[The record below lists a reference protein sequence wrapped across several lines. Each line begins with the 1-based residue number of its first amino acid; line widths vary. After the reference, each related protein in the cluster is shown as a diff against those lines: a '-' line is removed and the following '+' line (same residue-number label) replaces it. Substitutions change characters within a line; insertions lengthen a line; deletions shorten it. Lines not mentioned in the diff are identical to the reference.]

1 VRTRAQWLRQARFH
15 RLLTEAAV
23 AVLILVIV
31 AAVSVLGR
39 ADRQAA
45 AADGKPQP
53 TGQAQPTTQ
62 PRPPFRVGA
71 NLVRVDV
78 FPTKDGKPVRDLT
91 AADFDV
97 LEDGVPQKVE
107 SFEHVEISG
116 QIPTEERR
124 EPNTMREARAMAE
137 DPRSR
142 IFIIFLD
149 TYHTEVAGSHRMQT
163 VLEHL
168 LDRIIG
174 PDDLFGVMTPEMS
187 ATDITLSRRTETT
200 EGFLHKYWYWGRRDR
215 LADRDPVE
223 AMYESCYPEQ
233 DTRTCPDPRDP
244 TGKKTITQQNTYHY
258 VAREMIQRR
267 REKRVLDALTDLS
280 TYLQGLREE
289 RKAVIAVSDGWL
301 LFRENQALTR
311 IGNCDQ
317 PPTGPQIGVGPDGR
331 IMSDKPHAEGNYSQ
345 QTCDTDRM
353 HLAQLDNWQTFRD
366 LLDRANRANVSFYPI
381 DSRGLPA
388 FDTSIEE
395 DTPTT
400 IGVPVYVD
408 RQMLTARI
416 ENLRTLADATDGLAV
431 VENNNIELGVKR
443 IVDDVSSYYLLG
455 YYSTN
460 AKLDGRFRSIK
471 VRVKRSGV
479 DVRARRGYK
488 APTEE
493 EFTRGREM
501 TAKAQVS
508 GPPPA
513 FQTAMASLAAVRSN
527 FRFITS
533 VSWLAAPID
542 DSVPGAKSH
551 VWIVGEMDQA
561 TSKGQEW
568 LGGAQAEVLLTA
580 EDGVKI
586 AELTQPV
593 PAPVHI
599 VSVTLPDVPLG
610 PGEYT
615 MRLRLKPSGGGLPF
629 LDTVHFTVA
638 DAGELT
644 GKARLLRRGLSTGVQ
659 YVATADPQ
667 FRRTD
672 RLRVEIPL
680 LGAVDGA
687 RGELLNKTGQV
698 MPVPVEASTRREDA
712 ALQWA
717 SADALLAPLAPGDY
731 AIRTTIQRG
740 TTTQQILTAFRI
752 VP

>member
-1 VRTRAQWLRQARFH
+1 MSREPCAVRPSVVGRIQLVIAI
-15 RLLTEAAV
+15 
-23 AVLILVIV
+23 VLLVIV
-31 AAVSVLGR
+31 PSASVRGR
-39 ADRQAA
+39 SDGQAA
-45 AADGKPQP
+45 AGDAKPP
-53 TGQAQPTTQ
+53 STAAQTTTQ
-62 PRPPFRVGA
+62 PLPPFRAGA

-78 FPTKDGKPVRDLT
+78 FPTRDGKPVRDLT

-97 LEDGVPQKVE
+97 FEDGKPQKVE
-107 SFEHVEISG
+107 SFEHIEIAG
-116 QIPTEERR
+116 QTPQEERR
-124 EPNTMREARAMAE
+124 EPNTVREARAMAE

-149 TYHTEVAGSHRMQT
+149 TYHTEMAGSHRMQT

-187 ATDITLSRRTETT
+187 AADITLSRRTDVT
-200 EGFLHKYWYWGRRDR
+200 EGFLHRYWYWGRRDQ

-223 AMYESCYPEQ
+223 AMYESCYPEKYQ
-233 DTRTCPDPRDP
+233 RTCIDPRDP
-244 TGKKTITQQNTYHY
+244 TGSKVITETNTYQNI
-258 VAREMIQRR
+258 AQEMIKRR
-267 REKRVLDALTDLS
+267 REKRVLDALKDLS

-301 LFRENQALTR
+301 LFRENQALMR
-311 IGNCDQ
+311 IGNCDP

-331 IMSDKPHAEGNYSQ
+331 ITSDKPHAEGNYSE
-345 QTCDTDRM
+345 QTCDADKM

-388 FDTSIEE
+388 FDTQINENT
-395 DTPTT
+395 DTTV
-400 IGVPVYVD
+400 GVPVAVD
-408 RQMLTARI
+408 RQMLTTRI

-431 VENNNIELGVKR
+431 VESNDLERGVRR
-443 IVDDVSSYYLLG
+443 IVDDLSSYYLLG

-460 AKLDGRFRSIK
+460 TKLDGGFRSIK
-471 VRVKRSGV
+471 VRVKRPGV
-479 DVRARRGYK
+479 DVRARRGYR
-488 APTEE
+488 APTEDE
-493 EFTRGREM
+493 ITRARDL

-551 VWIVGEMDQA
+551 VWIVGEIDQS

-568 LGGAQAEVLLTA
+568 LGGAQADVLLTA
-580 EDGVKI
+580 EDGVTL
-586 AELTQPV
+586 ADLTQPV
-593 PAPVHI
+593 PAPVRM
-599 VSVTLPDVPLG
+599 VSVTLPDIPMG

-615 MRLRLKPSGGGLPF
+615 LRLRLKPTSGGLPF
-629 LDTVHFTVA
+629 MDTVHFTVA
-638 DAGELT
+638 DGGDLT
-644 GKARLLRRGLSTGVQ
+644 GKPRLLRRGLSTGVQ
-659 YVATADPQ
+659 YVVTADPQ

-672 RLRVEIPL
+672 RVRVEIPL
-680 LGAVDGA
+680 LGQVDGA
-687 RGELLNKTGQV
+687 SGELLNKSGQV
-698 MPVPVEASTRREDA
+698 MPVPVAAATRREDA
-712 ALQWA
+712 TLQWA
-717 SADALLAPLAPGDY
+717 SAEAVTGAAG
-731 AIRTTIQRG
+731 AR
-740 TTTQQILTAFRI
+740 
-752 VP
+752 

>member
-1 VRTRAQWLRQARFH
+1 MRTCAQWLRQARSH
-15 RLLTEAAV
+15 RLLIQSSG
-23 AVLILVIV
+23 AVLILLVV
-31 AAVSVLGR
+31 AGVSALARG
-39 ADRQAA
+39 DRQAPA
-45 AADGKPQP
+45 TNGAPP
-53 TGQAQPTTQ
+53 SGQTQATAQ
-62 PRPPFRVGA
+62 PRPPFRAGA

-78 FPTKDGKPVRDLT
+78 FPMKDGKPVRDLT
-91 AADFDV
+91 AADFEV
-97 LEDGVPQKVE
+97 FEDGKLQKVE

-116 QIPTEERR
+116 QVPQDERR
-124 EPNTMREARAMAE
+124 EPNTVREARAMAE
-137 DPRSR
+137 DSRSR
-142 IFIIFLD
+142 IFVVFLD
-149 TYHTEVAGSHRMQT
+149 TYHTELAGSHRMQK
-163 VLEHL
+163 VLVDL

-174 PDDLFGVMTPEMS
+174 PDDMFAVMTPEMS
-187 ATDITLSRRTETT
+187 PSDLALARRTETT
-200 EGFLHKYWYWGRRDR
+200 AGMLSKYWTWGRRDQP
-215 LADRDPVE
+215 ADVDPIE
-223 AMYESCYPEQ
+223 LEYQHCYPETAVGRC
-233 DTRTCPDPRDP
+233 DEPSTAGMPPR
-244 TGKKTITQQNTYHY
+244 GFYNGVSK
-258 VAREMIQRR
+258 EMIARR
-267 REKRVLDALTDLS
+267 RERMVLDALGDLS
-280 TYLQGLREE
+280 MYLEGLRDE
-289 RKAVIAVSDGWL
+289 RKAVIAISDGWL
-301 LFRENQALTR
+301 LYRPNSSLTR
-311 IGNCDQ
+311 LSPCDR
-317 PPTGPQIGVGPDGR
+317 PSTGPRPVAGADGR
-331 IMSDKPHAEGNYSQ
+331 IATAEGTY
-345 QTCDTDRM
+345 DRCEADRGK
-353 HLAQLDNWQTFRD
+353 LAELDDWQKFQD

-388 FDTSIEE
+388 ADTQIYE

-400 IGVPVYVD
+400 VGVPVYLD
-408 RQMLTARI
+408 KAMLTTRI

-431 VENNNIELGVKR
+431 VENNNLERGIHR
-443 IVDDVSSYYLLG
+443 IVDDLTSYYLLG

-488 APTEE
+488 AATEE
-493 EFTRGREM
+493 EITRSREM
-501 TAKAQVS
+501 SAKVQIS

-513 FQTAMASLAAVRSN
+513 FQTAIASLAAVRSN

-542 DSVPGAKSH
+542 GSVPGAKSH
-551 VWIVGEMDQA
+551 VWLVGEMDQA

-593 PAPVHI
+593 PAPVRI

-615 MRLRLKPSGGGLPF
+615 LRLRLKPSGGGLPF

-638 DAGELT
+638 DAGDLT

-712 ALQWA
+712 VLQWA

>member
-1 VRTRAQWLRQARFH
+1 
-15 RLLTEAAV
+15 
-23 AVLILVIV
+23 
-31 AAVSVLGR
+31 
-39 ADRQAA
+39 
-45 AADGKPQP
+45 
-53 TGQAQPTTQ
+53 
-62 PRPPFRVGA
+62 
-71 NLVRVDV
+71 
-78 FPTKDGKPVRDLT
+78 
-91 AADFDV
+91 
-97 LEDGVPQKVE
+97 
-107 SFEHVEISG
+107 
-116 QIPTEERR
+116 
-124 EPNTMREARAMAE
+124 MR
-137 DPRSR
+137 
-142 IFIIFLD
+142 
-149 TYHTEVAGSHRMQT
+149 
-163 VLEHL
+163 
-168 LDRIIG
+168 
-174 PDDLFGVMTPEMS
+174 S
-187 ATDITLSRRTETT
+187 A
-200 EGFLHKYWYWGRRDR
+200 
-215 LADRDPVE
+215 
-223 AMYESCYPEQ
+223 
-233 DTRTCPDPRDP
+233 
-244 TGKKTITQQNTYHY
+244 
-258 VAREMIQRR
+258 
-267 REKRVLDALTDLS
+267 DLS
-280 TYLQGLREE
+280 IYLQGLREE

-301 LFRENQALTR
+301 LFRENQSLTR
-311 IGNCDQ
+311 IGTCDQ

-331 IMSDKPHAEGNYSQ
+331 LTTDKPHAEGNYSQ

-408 RQMLTARI
+408 RQMLTTRI

-431 VENNNIELGVKR
+431 VENNDLERGVRR
-443 IVDDVSSYYLLG
+443 IVDDLTSYYLLG

-471 VRVKRSGV
+471 VRVKRPGV

-493 EFTRGREM
+493 EITRGREM
-501 TAKAQVS
+501 TAKAQVT

-513 FQTAMASLAAVRSN
+513 FQTAIASLAAVRSN

-533 VSWLAAPID
+533 VSWLAAPLD

-568 LGGAQAEVLLTA
+568 LGGAQADVLLTA

-593 PAPVHI
+593 PAPVRI

-615 MRLRLKPSGGGLPF
+615 LRLRIKPSGGGLPF
-629 LDTVHFTVA
+629 MDTVHFTVA
-638 DAGELT
+638 DAGDLT

-659 YVATADPQ
+659 YVVTADPQ

-740 TTTQQILTAFRI
+740 ATTQQILTAFRV